1 MRVDILTLFP
11 EMFPPVLGHSII
23 GRARKKGLLQVCC
36 HQLRDFSPDPR
47 GRVDD
52 TVFGG
57 GKGMLLAAEPF
68 ARGIDQLRAHLGWQP
83 HILYMSPRGKVLA
96 QEDAKRLA
104 QEPGLVLLC
113 GHYEGVDQRAVDE
126 WIDEEI
132 SIGDYVL
139 TGGELAAMVV
149 IDCLSRHIPGVLG
162 SGESAQEES
171 FSDGLLEYPQY
182 TRPALYEGREVPEV
196 LLSGH
201 DANIRT
207 WRRERSLDITRERR
221 PELLERAPL
230 TQQDRVYLGWEEMP
244 PKRPRRKK
252 KRPQEGESAQ
262 NLPENP

>member
-1 MRVDILTLFP
+1 MNYHVLTLFP
-11 EMFPPVLGHSII
+11 EMIEQGLHTSII
-23 GRARKKGLLQVCC
+23 GRAMEKGLLSLDAVNI
-36 HQLRDFSPDPR
+36 RDFSTDKHK
-47 GRVDD
+47 RVDD
-52 TVFGG
+52 YIYGG
-57 GKGMLLAAEPF
+57 GAGLLMQAEPVYQ
-68 ARGIDQLRAHLGWQP
+68 AYLSVKEKIGKAPRVI
-83 HILYMSPRGKVLA
+83 YMTPQGQVFHQKLAEELA
-96 QEDAKRLA
+96 QEED
-104 QEPGLVLLC
+104 LVFLC
-113 GHYEGVDQRAVDE
+113 GHYEG
-126 WIDEEI
+126 IDERVLEEI
-132 SIGDYVL
+132 VTDNVSIGDYVL

-182 TRPALYEGREVPEV
+182 TRPAVYEGREVPAV

-221 PELLERAPL
+221 PELLECAPL
-230 TQQDRVYLGWEEMP
+230 TQQDRVYLGWEEPP